1 MTVDAVLRV
10 VLSLI
15 ALFMAIVLH
24 EVAHGYVAAR
34 LGDPTARAKGRLSI
48 NPLAHIDPI
57 GTLLV
62 PIALAIFNWLTPGAM
77 LPLIGWA
84 KPVPIN
90 PNYFRNPFRGMLFV
104 AVAGPGTNL
113 ALAVCA
119 TAVGRLLLPAVP
131 NEVLF
136 SSVGFAG
143 YAARAL
149 FFLLGVFVVYN
160 IILAAF
166 NLIPIPPL
174 DGSRV
179 VTYFLPPAGRR
190 FMVAAE
196 RYGFFVLLAVVFLG
210 GIDLVFQWVL
220 PAAGWLLGPRWV
232 TVVNLFA

>member
-15 ALFMAIVLH
+15 AVFMAIVLH

-34 LGDPTARAKGRLSI
+34 LGDPTAKAKGRLSL
-48 NPLAHIDPI
+48 NPLAHVDPI

-62 PIALAIFNWLTPGAM
+62 PIALAIFNWLTPSAM
-77 LPLIGWA
+77 VPLIGWA

-90 PNYFRNPFRGMLFV
+90 PSYFRNPFRGMLFV
-104 AVAGPGTNL
+104 ALAGPGTNL
-113 ALAVCA
+113 ALAVCG
-119 TAVGRLLLPAVP
+119 TAVGRLLLPIVP

-136 SSVGFAG
+136 SPAGFAG
-143 YAARAL
+143 YAARAV
-149 FFLLGVFVVYN
+149 FFLVGMFVVYN
-160 IILAAF
+160 IILAVF

-190 FMVAAE
+190 FMIAAE
-196 RYGFFVLLAVVFLG
+196 RYGFVLLLLLVFLG
-210 GIDLVFQWVL
+210 GIDIAFQWIN
-220 PAAGWLLGPRWV
+220 PAASALLGQRWV
-232 TVVNLFA
+232 MCINAFS

>member
-24 EVAHGYVAAR
+24 EVAHGLVAAR

-48 NPLAHIDPI
+48 NPLAHVDPI

-84 KPVPIN
+84 KPVPVN

-113 ALAVCA
+113 VLAGA
-119 TAVGRLLLPAVP
+119 AAGLGRLLLPTVP

-136 SSVGFAG
+136 SSLGFSG
-143 YAARAL
+143 YAARA
-149 FFLLGVFVVYN
+149 FFFVLGVFITYN
-160 IILAAF
+160 LILAVF

-174 DGSRV
+174 DGSRI

-190 FMVAAE
+190 FMITAE

-210 GIDLVFQWVL
+210 GIDLVFRWVL
-220 PAAGWLLGPRWV
+220 PAAGTLLGPRWV
-232 TVVNLFA
+232 TVINLFS